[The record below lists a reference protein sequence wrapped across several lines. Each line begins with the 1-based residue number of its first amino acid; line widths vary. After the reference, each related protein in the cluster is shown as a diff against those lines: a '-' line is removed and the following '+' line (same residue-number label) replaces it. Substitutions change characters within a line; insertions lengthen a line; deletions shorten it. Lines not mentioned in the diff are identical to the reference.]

1 MLFHNRSKQAQD
13 GFTIPELLIVM
24 VVATFVSISMF
35 LFANALI
42 SRYFPLE
49 DEGVS
54 FSEMSRSSQRIASV
68 VRGLTDITQA
78 TSNGMTIYSYF
89 SPSDTYVS
97 LVSYYINNNKLM
109 ADVTP
114 MNANPPTGTP
124 ITANK
129 KTYTIVSNLYLPG
142 GLQLFV
148 YLDET
153 GTPLTLPIADLHT
166 VKGIQIN
173 LGIPLTT
180 PSRNGSDTI
189 SLQVSLRN
197 RKTNL

>member
-1 MLFHNRSKQAQD
+1 MLFRNHPTRTQD

-42 SRYFPLE
+42 SRYFPLQ

-78 TSNGMTIYSYF
+78 TSNSMTIYSYF

-97 LVSYYINNNKLM
+97 LVSYYINNNQLK

-114 MNANPPTGTP
+114 MSANPPTGTP

-129 KTYTIVSNLYLPG
+129 KTYTVVSNLYLPG

-153 GTPLTLPIADLHT
+153 GTPLTMPISDLHT
-166 VKGIQIN
+166 VKGIQVN

-180 PSRNGSDTI
+180 PSKTGSDTI

>member
-1 MLFHNRSKQAQD
+1 MLSHNSKHAHA
-13 GFTIPELLIVM
+13 GFTIPELL
-24 VVATFVSISMF
+24 VVLILASLISISMF
-35 LFANALI
+35 MFANSLI
-42 SRYFPLE
+42 SRYFPLQ
-49 DEGVS
+49 DEGLS

-68 VRGLTDITQA
+68 VRGLTDITQT
-78 TSNGMTIYSYF
+78 TSNSMTIYSYF

-97 LVSYYINNNKLM
+97 LVNYYIVNNKLI

-129 KTYTIVSNLYLPG
+129 KTYTIISNLYLPNNM
-142 GLQLFV
+142 QLFV

-153 GTPLTLPIADLHT
+153 GTALTLPISDLHT
-166 VKGIQIN
+166 VKAIQVN

-180 PSRNGSDTI
+180 PAKNGSDTI

>member
-1 MLFHNRSKQAQD
+1 MSFRSLPSRAQR
-13 GFTIPELLIVM
+13 GFTIPELLVVM

-35 LFANALI
+35 MFANALI
-42 SRYFPLE
+42 SRYFPLQE
-49 DEGVS
+49 EGVA
-54 FSEMSRSSQRIASV
+54 FSEMSRGSQRIASV

-78 TSNGMTIYSYF
+78 TSNSMTIYSYF
-89 SPSDTYVS
+89 APADNYVS
-97 LVSYYINNNKLM
+97 LVSYYVTNNKLM

-114 MNANPPTGTP
+114 MIANPPVGTP

-129 KTYTIVSNLYLPG
+129 KTYTIVSNLYLPN

-153 GTPLTLPIADLHT
+153 GTPLTVPISDLHT
-166 VKGIQIN
+166 IKGVQVN
-173 LGIPLTT
+173 LGIPLTN
-180 PSRNGSDTI
+180 PSPNGSDTI